1 MSTPGVPDS
10 SKTFAKGQIIYREG
24 QSIPVAYMVK
34 KGAVF
39 LYRTVN
45 NRRVVIAHLKP
56 GQIFGEMSLITGEPA
71 NATAEAEVHTEV
83 IVFDRIFLQSLLL
96 KSPNPVQRILRH
108 LMEQLRAMHTLV
120 QERPYEDIFL
130 GVCQLLELYAQAQG
144 QTAPDEPRSK
154 LKNAVSLAEFCRVV
168 KTVLL
173 APQHEI
179 DEVLDRLHRLGLIRV
194 RDVKAATYKTDIL
207 GEVSKSTEYLRD
219 QIIVIVDP
227 VRFMADARQL
237 RREMLDQG
245 KIGATLAMEYID
257 IHDLA
262 RRAGVDE
269 RVLLRCIAQREM
281 PEGLLCFPAD
291 QADRWLQSLD
301 EEFFSMQGQNRRL
314 KQGFIA
320 DDIVDEE
327 RTPLQLAFSRLG
339 HEKLLMLYA
348 AAGDAAKEKI
358 RNNVSKKL
366 KKELEEESR
375 TLRVSLDKVVAVEEE
390 LFRLLDKIKN
400 EA

>member
-245 KIGATLAMEYID
+245 KIGAT
-257 IHDLA
+257 
-262 RRAGVDE
+262 
-269 RVLLRCIAQREM
+269 
-281 PEGLLCFPAD
+281 
-291 QADRWLQSLD
+291 
-301 EEFFSMQGQNRRL
+301 
-314 KQGFIA
+314 
-320 DDIVDEE
+320 
-327 RTPLQLAFSRLG
+327 PL
-339 HEKLLMLYA
+339 
-348 AAGDAAKEKI
+348 
-358 RNNVSKKL
+358 V
-366 KKELEEESR
+366 
-375 TLRVSLDKVVAVEEE
+375 
-390 LFRLLDKIKN
+390 
-400 EA
+400 

>member
-1 MSTPGVPDS
+1 MSTTGVPES

-24 QSIPVAYMVK
+24 QATPVAYMVK
-34 KGAVF
+34 KGAVL

-56 GQIFGEMSLITGEPA
+56 GQIFGEMSLITGESA

-108 LMEQLRAMHTLV
+108 LMEQLRAMHNLV

-144 QTAPDEPRSK
+144 QAAPDEPRSK
-154 LKNAVSLAEFCRVV
+154 LKNAVSHAEFCRVV

-179 DEVLDRLHRLGLIRV
+179 DEVLDKLQRMGLIRV
-194 RDVKAATYKTDIL
+194 REVKAATYKTDIL

-219 QIIVIVDP
+219 RIIVISDP
-227 VRFMADARQL
+227 VRFLADARNL
-237 RREMLDQG
+237 RREMADAG
-245 KIGATLAMEYID
+245 KVGATLAMEYID

-269 RVLLRCIAQREM
+269 RVLFRCIAQREL
-281 PEGLLCFPAD
+281 PEGLLCFPSD

-301 EEFFSMQGQNRRL
+301 EEFFSVQGQNSRL
-314 KQGFIA
+314 KKGLIA
-320 DDIVDEE
+320 DDIVDESG
-327 RTPLQLAFSRLG
+327 TALQLAFSHLG

-366 KKELEEESR
+366 KKELEEESK
-375 TLRVSLDKVVAVEEE
+375 TLRVSLDKVVVVEEE
-390 LFRLLDKIKN
+390 LFRLLEKIKN